1 MDKVDCVIVG
11 AGVVGLAVAAELAKQ
26 GREVVVL
33 EQHELIGS
41 ETSSRNSEV
50 IHAGI
55 YYPTNSLKAKF
66 CVRGKQ
72 LLYDYCASRG
82 VDHKRCGKIIVA
94 ANESQRATVE
104 QYISKASANGVA
116 DLYWIDEAELGA
128 LEPEVQGIG
137 AVVSPSTGIVDS
149 HGFMLS
155 LQGEMEAHG
164 GALALGCAVQSIEP
178 RGTGSAV
185 HGEDFSIAA
194 DWVINCAGLT
204 APALAAGLT
213 GAPQAYYAKGHY
225 YSYAGRQPFSRLVYP
240 VAEAGGL
247 GVHVT
252 LDLAGQI
259 KFGPDVRWLSAVD
272 YSFDDSHKDEFAAAI
287 RAYFPGLD
295 ASRLQPSYTGIRPK
309 ISGPSEA
316 AADFM
321 LPGPEQHGVP
331 GRLNL
336 LGIESPGLTASLAL
350 AEAVAGQLS

>member
-104 QYISKASANGVA
+104 QYISKAAANGVA

-128 LEPEVQGIG
+128 LEPEVQG
-137 AVVSPSTGIVDS
+137 
-149 HGFMLS
+149 LS
-155 LQGEMEAHG
+155 LIH
-164 GALALGCAVQSIEP
+164 I
-178 RGTGSAV
+178 
-185 HGEDFSIAA
+185 
-194 DWVINCAGLT
+194 
-204 APALAAGLT
+204 
-213 GAPQAYYAKGHY
+213 
-225 YSYAGRQPFSRLVYP
+225 
-240 VAEAGGL
+240 
-247 GVHVT
+247 
-252 LDLAGQI
+252 
-259 KFGPDVRWLSAVD
+259 
-272 YSFDDSHKDEFAAAI
+272 
-287 RAYFPGLD
+287 
-295 ASRLQPSYTGIRPK
+295 
-309 ISGPSEA
+309 
-316 AADFM
+316 
-321 LPGPEQHGVP
+321 
-331 GRLNL
+331 
-336 LGIESPGLTASLAL
+336 
-350 AEAVAGQLS
+350 